1 MSVYEDPK
9 VDNLKK
15 TLSILE
21 DSNYY
26 SILYVYHSTDPS
38 NWIRAA
44 HVLDKSQKIKHMIAI
59 RPYAISPEYFVM
71 MYDAFDEIAKDKIMF
86 NIVPG
91 RIQNVENVIENS
103 LYIGDMIDDTS
114 KRIAYSDK
122 WLEKVLSIKKI
133 PEIVISG
140 MADDSLA
147 LAKKYGDYS
156 AFTLDLYDNDRERA
170 NFNIKKMALVNFLIR
185 DSNEQAEYETRN
197 LPKHV
202 KARTFYG
209 TKEHVLERVKE
220 IEASGITDIM
230 VRRSENDKEYHRVHE
245 FVKENSSN

>member
-1 MSVYEDPK
+1 MSAFEDPR
-9 VDNLKK
+9 VDNLRKLLS
-15 TLSILE
+15 TLD
-21 DSNYY
+21 DSRYY

-44 HVLDKSQKIKHMIAI
+44 HVLDKNQKIKHMIAI

-91 RIQNVENVIENS
+91 RVDREDIITNS
-103 LYIGDMIDDTS
+103 LYIGDLIDDTR

-122 WLEKVLSIKKI
+122 WLEKVLAIKKI

-170 NFNIKKMALVNFLIR
+170 NFDIKKMALVNFLIR
-185 DSNEQAEYETRN
+185 DTNKQAEDEMKN
-197 LPKHV
+197 VEKHV
-202 KARTFYG
+202 KERTFYG
-209 TKEHVLERVKE
+209 TKEHILERIKE
-220 IEASGITDIM
+220 LEASGITDIM
-230 VRRSENDKEYHRVHE
+230 VRMRQDDKEFYRIHE
-245 FVKENSSN
+245 FVKENAER